1 MATVLQS
8 PDFGYSV
15 RVLAALYHGILDPY
29 SEAFSCMLSQ
39 SHVFVS
45 NHLYDCCCK
54 GDALVHTEVMA

>member
-29 SEAFSCMLSQ
+29 SEALSCMLSL

-45 NHLYDCCCK
+45 NHLYDCCCN
-54 GDALVHTEVMA
+54 GDALVHMEVMA